1 MFSSSRRR
9 AVTDRVFVASA
20 LCAATALLS
29 SCMANPSDAPTVPGQ
44 PEAPVQKEDPTA
56 EAAKMREVT
65 VGVDE
70 FVEGFNPHLLA
81 DVSPVTSLVAR
92 LTLPSVFNPAPEP
105 ALAESRSAA
114 EDGTGNAENAGNAAA
129 NDAAGQQ
136 RWLVNEELLDSVQVL
151 QDAQEESPEDGAE
164 GDSEAKVAHVDVTNP
179 NVVASHVRYRIR
191 PGAQWSDGTPIS
203 GEDFRYLYSQVTSTP
218 GALDAAT
225 YGLIKAI
232 KVSDGGRQVD
242 VTFKEPVAHWQRLF
256 SSLLPAHLMRTNTDG
271 FSQGLS
277 SRFPASGGQYTV
289 ESMDV
294 GRNIIRLVRN
304 DRYWGQDPAASEVIT
319 LRAMRTAVDGAEQLR
334 SKQVQAIQV
343 RPHETSELT
352 YGLVPDVSEF
362 FHEPNR
368 ELIFSTNLASKRLQD
383 SAVRSGVLSTI
394 NVRQVAEVATGRR
407 VGGGEPESGQ
417 PKPAA
422 VEKVIFTAD
431 DPLLIGIVSDGR
443 IARAAAFAVSDQLS
457 AAGIPAKVVSYSP
470 RDLLRSSL
478 PYGTVDAVVAW
489 EEQPNSAP
497 AARERYACTSGLV
510 GSMPPE
516 KSEGMDKSETTSSSS
531 EDTESTTPDSTE
543 TDPKKPDATK
553 PDTTKLNGTKPE
565 DADVEDDAAVPVAPK
580 SAARTENLSGLCDRR
595 LDELLSPDRADVPAE
610 LEVIIAGHDIETT
623 LVEDSLLTVI
633 SPEIT
638 ITGRENPAQWDIDPM
653 LGRLG
658 MLGEV
663 LRVGAQETAP
673 DKSDSAEPQ
682 DRADNNEANN
692 NDADSKDAD
701 QENENKEK

>member
-9 AVTDRVFVASA
+9 AVTDRIFVASA

-29 SCMANPSDAPTVPGQ
+29 SCMANPGDAPTVPGQ
-44 PEAPVQKEDPTA
+44 QEAPVQQEDPTA

-92 LTLPSVFNPAPEP
+92 LTLPSVFNRAPEP
-105 ALAESRSAA
+105 ALADSHSDA
-114 EDGTGNAENAGNAAA
+114 DVGTENAENAAA
-129 NDAAGQQ
+129 NDTAGQQ
-136 RWLVNEELLDSVQVL
+136 QWLVNEELLDSVQVL
-151 QDAQEESPEDGAE
+151 QDAQEERSPDGIE
-164 GDSEAKVAHVDVTNP
+164 GDSEAKLAQVDVTNP

-225 YGLIKAI
+225 YGLIKTI

-256 SSLLPAHLMRTNTDG
+256 ANLLPAHLMRTNTDG

-334 SKQVQAIQV
+334 SKQIQAIQV

-383 SAVRSGVLSTI
+383 SAVRSEVLSTI
-394 NVRQVAEVATGRR
+394 NVRQIAEVATGRR
-407 VGGGEPESGQ
+407 VGGDEPETGQ

-422 VEKVIFTAD
+422 VEKGIFTED

-457 AAGIPAKVVSYSP
+457 AAGIPAKVISYSP

-489 EEQPNSAP
+489 EEQPTSVP

-516 KSEGMDKSETTSSSS
+516 GSEGMDKSEASSSSS
-531 EDTESTTPDSTE
+531 EDTESIKPDSTE
-543 TDPKKPDATK
+543 TGTKKPDTAK
-553 PDTTKLNGTKPE
+553 PNGTKSE
-565 DADVEDDAAVPVAPK
+565 VSDTEDDAAVPVAPK

-595 LDELLSPDRADVPAE
+595 LDELLSPDRTDVPAE
-610 LEVIIAGHDIETT
+610 IDEIIAGHAIETT

-663 LRVGAQETAP
+663 RRVGAQETAS
-673 DKSDSAEPQ
+673 DKSDTAEPQ
-682 DRADNNEANN
+682 ERADNNDADN